1 MGSKIDHV
9 GSKWGLR
16 PIESHFEEHKWK
28 KQKRDAEKR
37 PTKKREQRGGNAE
50 ATGTCALGRLRKTKV

>member
-16 PIESHFEEHKWK
+16 PIGSHFEEHLWRKP
-28 KQKRDAEKR
+28 KRDAEKK
-37 PTKKREQRGGNAE
+37 PTKKRE
-50 ATGTCALGRLRKTKV
+50 